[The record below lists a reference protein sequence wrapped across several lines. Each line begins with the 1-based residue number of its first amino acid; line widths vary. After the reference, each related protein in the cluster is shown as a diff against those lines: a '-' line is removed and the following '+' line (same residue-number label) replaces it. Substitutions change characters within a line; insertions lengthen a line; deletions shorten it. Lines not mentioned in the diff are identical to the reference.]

1 MEIRENENLKKY
13 TTVKIGGT
21 ASKFYIPE
29 TEAELINL
37 VNELKDEKY
46 YILGGG
52 SNILMD
58 DKKVFSHV
66 IHMLKFNNAFEDLGG
81 GRFYAGASVRLQ
93 KFITSINETGHGG
106 IEYLFSVPGSLGGA
120 ILMNAG
126 RGRKYNKCISD
137 YIIKV
142 DVLKDGKKVSMD
154 KSECGFSYRNSVF
167 KGSDMIVLGAEFEFP
182 KFDKEYLAE
191 ERKKRMEFSKTRQDY
206 SGSNFGTVFCKSN
219 PKAMGIVKVLH
230 PGYKN
235 GVCFSK
241 KTSNWILNKGNGNFE
256 QALKVIKK
264 AKRIN
269 RLFGT
274 EAELEVIVWD

>member
-66 IHMLKFNNAFEDLGG
+66 IHMLVFNNVFQNLGD
-81 GRFYAGASVRLQ
+81 GRFYAGASLRLQ
-93 KFITSINETGHGG
+93 RFITCINENGYGG

-137 YIIKV
+137 YIVKV
-142 DVLKDGKKVSMD
+142 YVLKDGKKISMD

-167 KGSDMIVLGAEFEFP
+167 KGSDMIILGAEFEFP
-182 KFDKEYLAE
+182 EFDKEFLIE

-206 SGSNFGTVFCKSN
+206 SGNNFGTVFCKSN
-219 PKAMGIVKVLH
+219 PKAMGIVKILH

-235 GVCFSK
+235 GICFSK
-241 KTSNWILNKGNGNFE
+241 KTSNWILNKGDGNFE
-256 QALKVIKK
+256 QALKVIEK
-264 AKRIN
+264 AKKIN

-274 EAELEVIVWD
+274 DAELEVIVWD